1 MGDKIKPEGTAKQIG
16 AYVQNLPK
24 YLRATA
30 EGIGPLEQAGVNAR
44 ATIDPQNLALDESLL
59 KYFGP
64 RFSQIGNDMARTN
77 AMSQAGTDLAVLQGP
92 GGALARAG
100 QELNEEIDPEY
111 YDVRRAG
118 AAKFLDLLKG
128 QDPNRLTGAEM
139 ANTERALNR
148 TNRTAGVSDV
158 PSSVGAI
165 SNAMTFGKELDRKR
179 NTVLNTL
186 SALPQNLA
194 AFKSGTDAFQ
204 VATGRSSQPNQGFGQ
219 FQTGRNGFG
228 NNASALGAGLLGE
241 TGQNVRQN
249 IGLNAN
255 KRDAMDRVF
264 QGMSATGD
272 LVGGIC

>member
-1 MGDKIKPEGTAKQIG
+1 MGDKIKPEGTARQIG
-16 AYVQNLPK
+16 AYVKNLPK

-30 EGIGPLEQAGVNAR
+30 EGIAPFEQANVNAR
-44 ATIDPQNLALDESLL
+44 GTIDPQNLALDESLL

-64 RFSQIGNDMARTN
+64 RFAAIGNEMARTN
-77 AMSQAGTDLAVLQGP
+77 ALAGAGTELDVLRGP
-92 GGALARAG
+92 GGALAREG
-100 QELNEEIDPEY
+100 QELNKEIDPEY
-111 YDVRRAG
+111 YGVREAG
-118 AAKFLDLLKG
+118 ARKFLDLLGG

-139 ANTERALNR
+139 ANVERGLNR
-148 TNRTAGVSDV
+148 TNRTHGVSDV
-158 PSSVGAI
+158 SSSAGAI
-165 SNAMTFGKELDRKR
+165 NNAMTFGRELDRKR

-186 SALPQNLA
+186 SALPSNLA

-204 VATGRSSQPNQGFGQ
+204 VATGRSSVPNQGFGQ
-219 FQTGRNGFG
+219 FQTGRQGFG
-228 NNASALGAGLLGE
+228 NNVSAMGAGLLGE

-249 IGLNAN
+249 IGLDAN